1 MIVSR
6 SVPPEVPA
14 DWAAATDWLT
24 RPLELVVCGGAV
36 NGVTCDAV
44 AEAPA

>member
-1 MIVSR
+1 MIVST
-6 SVPPEVPA
+6 SVPLEVPA
-14 DWAAATDWLT
+14 DWAAATDWFT

-44 AEAPA
+44 AEVPA